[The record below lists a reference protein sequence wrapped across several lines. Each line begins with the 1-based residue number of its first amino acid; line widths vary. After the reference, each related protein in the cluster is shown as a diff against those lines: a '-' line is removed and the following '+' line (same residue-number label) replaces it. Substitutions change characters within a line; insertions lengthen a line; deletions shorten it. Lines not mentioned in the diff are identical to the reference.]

1 MMWWCVGGWCISVRC
16 CMLKGI
22 CSRLCGVCVCLCD
35 TLRDSNVW
43 SRVRVRMWLRWLS
56 TLFKWT
62 FHGYCC
68 QFVSFFAQNLL
79 VLYICLC
86 NYAKYITCY
95 VASIQ
100 LEMRWNASQPAT
112 YTFESVCVRNI
123 ISLNGYGQMDIACDS
138 EWTRIEMES
147 ANSCIRFD
155 FQKKRDVL
163 NIEHR

>member
-1 MMWWCVGGWCISVRC
+1 
-16 CMLKGI
+16 MLKGI
-22 CSRLCGVCVCLCD
+22 CSRLCGVCVCVCVILYGIRTCDREFVCVCGCDGCQLC
-35 TLRDSNVW
+35 SNGLFMDIVA
-43 SRVRVRMWLRWLS
+43 SLS
-56 TLFKWT
+56 A
-62 FHGYCC
+62 CM
-68 QFVSFFAQNLL
+68 Q
-79 VLYICLC
+79 LC